1 MPSCLL
7 SHVCCIM
14 NFQVGRK
21 ERSEWEAEYTMR
33 IYHDTNES
41 NKTTL
46 GNFLVTELAIS
57 FGKGLCKIKNFHSSD
72 KNNYQ

>member
-1 MPSCLL
+1 
-7 SHVCCIM
+7 
-14 NFQVGRK
+14 
-21 ERSEWEAEYTMR
+21 MR

-46 GNFLVTELAIS
+46 GNFLVTEVTVS

-72 KNNYQ
+72 KK